1 MMSTEP
7 NSHQAKASGPL
18 YALFLNC
25 TLKKGP
31 EPSNTEALCDL
42 LVKRLKTHAPDIET
56 EIVRVAD
63 YNVLPGVSS
72 DEGEGDEWPQIL
84 AKVIRCN
91 IIIPAMPVWM
101 GVRSSIMQ
109 RVIERLDGTTKTV
122 MYEKTGQFPLYGS
135 VGGCV
140 VTGNEDGSHDCVA
153 NTFANLL
160 HFGVTVPPNTD
171 LYWVGDAGPGASFID
186 AGGDLSPY
194 VRRNA
199 ELAALNLIFAAKL
212 LRDNPYT
219 INILEHNMKMM
230 ELGVIKMAAMKLS
243 LQYMRDNMP
252 EPN

>member
-1 MMSTEP
+1 MSFSLFHNMKKE
-7 NSHQAKASGPL
+7 GPL

-31 EPSNTEALCDL
+31 EVSNTEALCNL
-42 LVKRLKTHAPDIET
+42 LIERLKAHEPDIET

-63 YNVLPGVSS
+63 YNVKPGIGN
-72 DEGEGDEWPQIL
+72 DEGEGDEWGEIL
-84 AKVIRCN
+84 EKVKRCN
-91 IIIPAMPVWM
+91 LFIPAMPIWM

-122 MYEKTGQFPLYGS
+122 MCEETGQFPLYGS
-135 VGGCV
+135 VCGCV

-171 LYWVGDAGPGASFID
+171 LYWVGDAGPGASYIE
-186 AGGDLSPY
+186 AAGDLSPY

-199 ELAALNLIFAAKL
+199 ELTAINLLHMAKVL
-212 LRDNPYT
+212 QANPYD
-219 INILEHNMKMM
+219 INIKEHNGKMM
-230 ELGVIKMAAMKLS
+230 QRNQVKMEAMQLAVKH
-243 LQYMRDNMP
+243 MRQNMID
-252 EPN
+252 